1 MDRTEFDVLCEGA
14 SAEETRLL
22 SKLLAEWCDGDE
34 RSFPV
39 HLALLTR
46 AQWRA
51 AASVPRSVDQSRE
64 ILERTFSEHR
74 QHIIGL
80 VKSFEEATEAKLQT
94 LEKSQTAQARQAGE
108 SVETLRSQLAEVR
121 AVAKLM
127 EGDLRTGAEEW
138 HRAHQQFETERC
150 KLDTALAA
158 MNQYWDIQQLVFTGL
173 LLLAACGIGLL
184 IGHFVWR

>member
-1 MDRTEFDVLCEGA
+1 MERTEFDVLCKGA
-14 SAEETRLL
+14 NAEETRLL

-39 HLALLTR
+39 HLAMLTR

-80 VKSFEEATEAKLQT
+80 AKGFEEAIEAKLQA

-108 SVETLRSQLAEVR
+108 AVETLRSQLAEVR

-127 EGDLRTGAEEW
+127 EGDLRKGAEEW

-150 KLDTALAA
+150 KLDTTLAA
-158 MNQYWDIQQLVFTGL
+158 MNQYWDIQQLIFMGL
-173 LLLAACGIGLL
+173 LLLGACGISLL
-184 IGHFVWR
+184 VGHFVWR

>member
-22 SKLLAEWCDGDE
+22 SKLLTEWCDGDE

-39 HLALLTR
+39 NLALLTK

-51 AASVPRSVDQSRE
+51 AASVPRSVHQCRE

-74 QHIIGL
+74 RHIIGL
-80 VKSFEEATEAKLQT
+80 VKSFEQATEAKLQA
-94 LEKSQTAQARQAGE
+94 LEKFQTAQTRQAGE
-108 SVETLRSQLAEVR
+108 SMETLRSQLAEVR

-138 HRAHQQFETERC
+138 HRAHQQFETERR
-150 KLDTALAA
+150 KLDNALAA
-158 MNQYWDIQQLVFTGL
+158 MNAYGRFQEVVFTGL

-184 IGHFVWR
+184 VGHYVWH

>member
-22 SKLLAEWCDGDE
+22 SKLLAEWCGGDE

-64 ILERTFSEHR
+64 ILERTFGEHR

-80 VKSFEEATEAKLQT
+80 VKSFEEVTQAKLQA
-94 LEKSQTAQARQAGE
+94 LENVQTKQVQQAGE
-108 SVETLRSQLAEVR
+108 ATESLRSQLAEIR

-138 HRAHQQFETERC
+138 HRAHQQFETERH
-150 KLDTALAA
+150 KLDAALAA

-184 IGHFVWR
+184 IGHFGWH

>member
-51 AASVPRSVDQSRE
+51 AASVPRAVDQSRE

-74 QHIIGL
+74 QHITGL
-80 VKSFEEATEAKLQT
+80 VKSFEEATEAKLQA

-121 AVAKLM
+121 AVARLM

-138 HRAHQQFETERC
+138 HRAHQQFETERR
-150 KLDTALAA
+150 KLDTALAE
-158 MNQYWDIQQLVFTGL
+158 MNSHGKLQEVVFTRL

>member
-51 AASVPRSVDQSRE
+51 AASVPWSVHQSRE

-74 QHIIGL
+74 QQIIGL
-80 VKSFEEATEAKLQT
+80 VKSFEKVTEAKLQA
-94 LEKSQTAQARQAGE
+94 LERFQTAQARQAGE

-127 EGDLRTGAEEW
+127 EDDLRTGAEEW
-138 HRAHQQFETERC
+138 HRAHQQFETERR
-150 KLDTALAA
+150 KLVNAMAA
-158 MNQYWDIQQLVFTGL
+158 MNQYRDIQQLIFTGL
-173 LLLAACGIGLL
+173 LLLAACGLGLL

>member
-1 MDRTEFDVLCEGA
+1 MDDTCFDLLCKDLTADEA
-14 SAEETRLL
+14 KVFR
-22 SKLLAEWCDGDE
+22 KMVAEWSNGDE
-34 RSFPV
+34 NGFPV
-39 HLALLTR
+39 QFALLTR
-46 AQWRA
+46 VQWRA

-74 QHIIGL
+74 QHIIGF
-80 VKSFEEATEAKLQT
+80 VKSFEEATEAKLQA

-127 EGDLRTGAEEW
+127 EGDLRTGAVEW
-138 HRAHQQFETERC
+138 HRAHQQFETERR
-150 KLDTALAA
+150 KLDTALGA
-158 MNQYWDIQQLVFTGL
+158 MNQYWDLQQLVFTGL

>member
-51 AASVPRSVDQSRE
+51 AASVPRSVDQSRD
-64 ILERTFSEHR
+64 ILERTFNEHQQR
-74 QHIIGL
+74 IIGL
-80 VKSFEEATEAKLQT
+80 VKDFEDATEAKLQA
-94 LEKSQTAQARQAGE
+94 LEKFQTTQVRQAGE
-108 SVETLRSQLAEVR
+108 SVETLRSQMAEVR
-121 AVAKLM
+121 AVARLM
-127 EGDLRTGAEEW
+127 EGDLRKGADEW
-138 HRAHQQFETERC
+138 RQAHQQFETERR

-158 MNQYWDIQQLVFTGL
+158 MNQHWDIQQLVFTGL
-173 LLLAACGIGLL
+173 LLLTVCGIGLL
-184 IGHFVWR
+184 LGHFVWP

>member
-22 SKLLAEWCDGDE
+22 SKLLAEWGDGDE

-51 AASVPRSVDQSRE
+51 AASVPRSVHHSRE

-74 QHIIGL
+74 LHISGL
-80 VKSFEEATEAKLQT
+80 VKSFGQATDAKLQA

-121 AVAKLM
+121 AVARLM
-127 EGDLRTGAEEW
+127 EAELKTGAEEW
-138 HRAHQQFETERC
+138 RRAHQQFETERR

-158 MNQYWDIQQLVFTGL
+158 MNAHARLQEAVFTGL
-173 LLLAACGIGLL
+173 LLLAACGLGLL

>member
-51 AASVPRSVDQSRE
+51 AANVPRSVHQARE
-64 ILERTFSEHR
+64 ILERTFGEHR
-74 QHIIGL
+74 RQIAGL
-80 VKSFEEATEAKLQT
+80 VKSFEEATQTKLQA
-94 LEKSQTAQARQAGE
+94 LEKSQTTQARQAGE
-108 SVETLRSQLAEVR
+108 SIETLRSQLAEVR

-138 HRAHQQFETERC
+138 HRAHQQFETERR
-150 KLDTALAA
+150 KLDTVLAA

-173 LLLAACGIGLL
+173 LLLAACGIGFL
-184 IGHFVWR
+184 IAHSVWR